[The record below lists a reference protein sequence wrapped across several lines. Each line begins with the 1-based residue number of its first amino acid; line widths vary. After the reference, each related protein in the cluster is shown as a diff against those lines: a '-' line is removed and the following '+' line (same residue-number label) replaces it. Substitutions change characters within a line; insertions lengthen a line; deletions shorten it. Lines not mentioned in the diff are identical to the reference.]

1 MSIDIEQHIKDIIVD
16 ALSCAA
22 DNALDMYVGSV
33 DSQAYAVGMI
43 TLEVLC
49 GDGDER
55 IDCGY
60 FDRPELDDREITRGE
75 CRPHLTQDRRRC
87 VMTKQHMNFILEAM
101 AGVKEEWQE
110 SMDVAGV
117 DDYSFAEWIDDDFAE
132 FQEQMFGVL
141 ENFDDPDD
149 LGSMNRDL
157 RNKLIDYPKQDYM
170 ALAHT
175 IQKREL
181 SLPQLDS
188 YEDGPIDGYDY

>member
-1 MSIDIEQHIKDIIVD
+1 VSIDIKQHIKDIIVD

-75 CRPHLTQDRRRC
+75 CRPHLTQAI
-87 VMTKQHMNFILEAM
+87 N
-101 AGVKEEWQE
+101 
-110 SMDVAGV
+110 
-117 DDYSFAEWIDDDFAE
+117 E
-132 FQEQMFGVL
+132 FLKIEG
-141 ENFDDPDD
+141 
-149 LGSMNRDL
+149 G
-157 RNKLIDYPKQDYM
+157 
-170 ALAHT
+170 A
-175 IQKREL
+175 
-181 SLPQLDS
+181 
-188 YEDGPIDGYDY
+188 

>member
-1 MSIDIEQHIKDIIVD
+1 MSITITLTANEANALYDVLNHASRDIEERLPDCKADPEEMEVWGPMYDGAMRVMELIEAETTQQIIEGGRQVGIDIEEHIKDIIVD

-75 CRPHLTQDRRRC
+75 CRPHLTQAI
-87 VMTKQHMNFILEAM
+87 N
-101 AGVKEEWQE
+101 
-110 SMDVAGV
+110 
-117 DDYSFAEWIDDDFAE
+117 E
-132 FQEQMFGVL
+132 FLKIEG
-141 ENFDDPDD
+141 
-149 LGSMNRDL
+149 G
-157 RNKLIDYPKQDYM
+157 
-170 ALAHT
+170 A
-175 IQKREL
+175 
-181 SLPQLDS
+181 
-188 YEDGPIDGYDY
+188 

>member
-1 MSIDIEQHIKDIIVD
+1 VSIDIEQHIKDIIVD

-75 CRPHLTQDRRRC
+75 CRPHLAQAI
-87 VMTKQHMNFILEAM
+87 N
-101 AGVKEEWQE
+101 
-110 SMDVAGV
+110 
-117 DDYSFAEWIDDDFAE
+117 E
-132 FQEQMFGVL
+132 FLKIEG
-141 ENFDDPDD
+141 
-149 LGSMNRDL
+149 G
-157 RNKLIDYPKQDYM
+157 
-170 ALAHT
+170 A
-175 IQKREL
+175 
-181 SLPQLDS
+181 
-188 YEDGPIDGYDY
+188 

>member
-1 MSIDIEQHIKDIIVD
+1 
-16 ALSCAA
+16 
-22 DNALDMYVGSV
+22 
-33 DSQAYAVGMI
+33 
-43 TLEVLC
+43 
-49 GDGDER
+49 
-55 IDCGY
+55 
-60 FDRPELDDREITRGE
+60 
-75 CRPHLTQDRRRC
+75 
-87 VMTKQHMNFILEAM
+87 MTKQHMNFILEAM